1 MIMLGFNKKTE
12 FIILNKIEGFV
23 AMEKKYWVPA
33 IGRADNILNL
43 IAYRP
48 NQYRL
53 IDLSNELKINKSSLY
68 SLLNTLE
75 TLGWV
80 KKGKDDTYSL
90 GMRFGVF
97 SALYSSQF
105 DLIGTFSE
113 EAATTVN
120 NLDETVQLSILD
132 GVDILYLAK
141 KEGSSPVRVATDPG
155 MKFPAHATAMGK
167 VLLSKYTFNQM
178 KDLYEGRRLEAKTPY
193 TIKTLEEL
201 WAQIALLDEQGY
213 IKEYQEAVENFFC
226 IAAPV
231 KNQED
236 EVIAAVSVTMLT
248 TSWEKKQKEAEQE
261 IVDLAKRISLH
272 AGFLKP
278 VEPQ

>member
-1 MIMLGFNKKTE
+1 MK
-12 FIILNKIEGFV
+12 
-23 AMEKKYWVPA
+23 KKYWVPA
-33 IGRADNILNL
+33 IERADKILNL

-48 NQYRL
+48 NEYRL
-53 IDLSNELKINKSSLY
+53 IDVSNELNINKSSLY

-80 KKGKDDTYSL
+80 KKEKDDTYSL
-90 GMRFGVF
+90 GMRLGVL

-113 EAATTVN
+113 EAAATVE

-132 GVDILYLAK
+132 GTDILYLAK

-167 VLLSKYTFNQM
+167 VHLSKYNFEQI
-178 KDLYEGRRLEAKTPY
+178 KDLYEGKSLETKTPY

-201 WAQIALLDEQGY
+201 WEQITLLNEYGY

-231 KNQED
+231 KNHEN
-236 EVIAAVSVTMLT
+236 EIIAAVSVTMLT
-248 TSWEKKQKEAEQE
+248 TNWEKKQKQAERE
-261 IVDLAKRISLH
+261 IIDLAKRISLK
-272 AGFLKP
+272 AGFLAPAKP
-278 VEPQ
+278 Q